1 MNRFSL
7 LLEQIIYSPSRNRKI
22 ELMSNYFRNT
32 IDPDR
37 GYSLAIL
44 TGNLKFNKLTSS
56 KIKEITKKKVDHLL
70 FDLSY
75 DYVGDLAETVSLIW
89 PKTKKG
95 KLPKLSNFIK
105 NINKLQDS
113 DVEEYFLDCLCIANK
128 TERWAIIKLLSGGL
142 RIGVSERLAKTS
154 LSRYSNIP
162 LEKIEKIWHGLNIP
176 YINLF
181 AWLDGKVNEP
191 KINNYDIFHPLM
203 LSNTINVEKD
213 FELLDP
219 NEYIAE
225 WKWDGIRVQI
235 IISRK
240 QIKIFSRNG
249 ENITKSFP
257 ELNLETDNDVVID
270 GELLVGKN
278 FIPNSFNDLQK
289 RLNRKIVS
297 SKHIDN
303 YTSFIRAYDI
313 IFFNKRDLRTLN
325 FNSRRSILENWF
337 KKNPQKNLDLSLI
350 IKFKNWNIL
359 KKKREKAIKSFGYEG
374 IMIKNLNSPYLPGR
388 PQRMWYKWKRDPKL
402 IDTILMYAQRGHGKR
417 SSFYSDY
424 TFGVWNKKDLV
435 PIGKAYS
442 GFTNDELNR
451 LDKFVRK
458 NTLKKFG
465 PVREVEKKLV
475 LEIAFDEIN
484 ESSRHKSGIALRFP
498 RISNIR
504 WDKPVQEVEQLNS
517 IKKNFN
523 LN

>member
-56 KIKEITKKKVDHLL
+56 KIKEITKKKVDPLL

-105 NINKLQDS
+105 SINKLQDS
-113 DVEEYFLDCLCIANK
+113 DVEEYLLDCLCIANK

-235 IISRK
+235 IIRHK

-257 ELNLETDNDVVID
+257 ELSLETDNDVVID

-303 YTSFIRAYDI
+303 YPSFIRAYDI